1 MVYFKKSHFFHD
13 HNERKTMEVW
23 EKMCKTLFI
32 TQITAIV
39 TLANHWIPPHSFFYF
54 RAHLSWWPG
63 RFCVLL
69 QRPHSTSQKNVIENG
84 MSSHVPVSIVTFLHQ
99 GQCPNFFVSQESRE
113 SAMYVV
119 RALLLFWKLVQ
130 LFVCIMKL
138 TIPEAVI
145 VHGTG
150 IHKLCYVSDI
160 SILGI
165 S

>member
-1 MVYFKKSHFFHD
+1 M
-13 HNERKTMEVW
+13 
-23 EKMCKTLFI
+23 
-32 TQITAIV
+32 A
-39 TLANHWIPPHSFFYF
+39 
-54 RAHLSWWPG
+54 G

-69 QRPHSTSQKNVIENG
+69 QRPHSTSQKNFIENG

-150 IHKLCYVSDI
+150 IHSYVMSVISVFWVFLNQIFINNKHFSLCSEV
-160 SILGI
+160 
-165 S
+165 